1 MTFLPCGFGLR
12 CRRVCA
18 CGFVVVIS
26 CVAAAASEATA
37 ARPPRVERIATRRL
51 ERIEVLERRAEAAA
65 EMPPRPA
72 DVRRLLRRGV
82 PLSEIM
88 PQPPASRSGSAA
100 AAAATRRPATA
111 ATRGATPPQP
121 PVASAPRGPAT
132 TPPRALAPAPAPTT
146 AAAPPAAEPPLRFPE
161 QPAVAQE
168 SMTASPNAM
177 TGVTPATAID
187 DGTRSVLVR
196 EQPTPAP
203 PAELLPTPQPTK

>member
-1 MTFLPCGFGLR
+1 MMFLPCGFGLR
-12 CRRVCA
+12 CQRVCA

-37 ARPPRVERIATRRL
+37 ARPPRVERIASRRL

-88 PQPPASRSGSAA
+88 PQPPTPRSGSGSAA
-100 AAAATRRPATA
+100 AAAAARRPATA
-111 ATRGATPPQP
+111 ATRDATPPQSRQ
-121 PVASAPRGPAT
+121 PVASAPQSPAT
-132 TPPRALAPAPAPTT
+132 TT
-146 AAAPPAAEPPLRFPE
+146 AATPSNVESPLRFPD

-168 SMTASPNAM
+168 SMPAAAGSAS
-177 TGVTPATAID
+177 GVTPATAID

>member
-1 MTFLPCGFGLR
+1 MTFLPRGFGLPI
-12 CRRVCA
+12 RRVCA
-18 CGFVVVIS
+18 CGLVAVIN

-37 ARPPRVERIATRRL
+37 ARPPRAERIATRRL
-51 ERIEVLERRAEAAA
+51 ERIEVLERKAEAAA
-65 EMPPRPA
+65 EMPPRPV

-88 PQPPASRSGSAA
+88 PQPPAARSGSAA
-100 AAAATRRPATA
+100 AARRPATA

-121 PVASAPRGPAT
+121 IASAPHGPVM
-132 TPPRALAPAPAPTT
+132 TPLRALAP

-168 SMTASPNAM
+168 SMPAAANAT

-187 DGTRSVLVR
+187 DGIRSVLVR
-196 EQPTPAP
+196 EEPTPAP
-203 PAELLPTPQPTK
+203 PAELLPTPQPKK